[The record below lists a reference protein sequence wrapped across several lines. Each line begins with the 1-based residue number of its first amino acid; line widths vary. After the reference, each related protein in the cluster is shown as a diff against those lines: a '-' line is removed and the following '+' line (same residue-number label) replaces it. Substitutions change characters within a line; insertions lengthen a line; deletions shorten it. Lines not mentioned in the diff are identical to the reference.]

1 MLHPHRLRVAFED
14 LKAAIVA
21 AAAHA
26 FAAAEGLCGAQE
38 RPTDWRKNM
47 SLCRKP
53 RVVPVFSGVA
63 VFLWFLGYSTYAGAA
78 ETSSSRIPRLATG
91 CCAETFQSTA
101 GQLCNGKSVAGVG
114 GTLSRGAAVELRLYN
129 RPRSQPVR
137 STHLGVRKYR
147 QLVVTSRAHV

>member
-21 AAAHA
+21 ATAHA
-26 FAAAEGLCGAQE
+26 LRPQKDCVGRRKDLPIGA
-38 RPTDWRKNM
+38 KHVSM
-47 SLCRKP
+47 SQ
-53 RVVPVFSGVA
+53 A
-63 VFLWFLGYSTYAGAA
+63 
-78 ETSSSRIPRLATG
+78 SSRPGFQRSRSNSLVSRILDLCPRGRNLVITDTTTGSG

-114 GTLSRGAAVELRLYN
+114 GTLSRGAAVKLRLYN